1 MDDSSETGHPGKF
14 VRAKVI
20 PKGMTVTEAA
30 KILGIGRPALS
41 NFLNG
46 NAALS
51 PEMAA
56 RLQKAFGADAD
67 KLVSRQAAYD
77 SQRRSSDRAVMA
89 TTRAFVP
96 PFLMVRANDIEE
108 WANRHEARAELAVL
122 LRTLVH
128 STCGGL
134 KLVDFPGYDDA
145 QRPGWDGRVKTDEG
159 NPWVPEGSSR
169 WEFGTSERVGA
180 KATDDYAKRTDA
192 TDPNK
197 RKDMAFVFVT
207 PQRWP
212 GKESWLSK
220 KRAEGKWRTVI
231 ALDAS
236 DLEQWL
242 EQSIPGQVWF
252 VRRLGRETR
261 GVKSLDRCWVEWSAN
276 CKHAFNEGVFAEAC
290 LEFRKRIVEYL
301 QNDTRDPLRIVADSH
316 QEGLA
321 FLAALFSRQDEE
333 LCGFRDR
340 MVVFTE
346 TGVLSGLLVGSPDFI
361 PIVESREVERELVQN
376 ERAPKSFVI
385 EPRTAV
391 SHDPSVITLNP
402 LSHRAFREALKSMG
416 LGDDEIDS
424 FERESG
430 KSLTVLRRRLSGSGA
445 LRSPEWSADENLAQW
460 LIPMMLAGAW
470 RADNDADRYLM
481 GELAGYADYDQ
492 LEIDFTRLLNL
503 EDSPVWA
510 VGSFCGVVSK
520 IDSLYGAH
528 RWMTAAHIERFIEVA
543 ELVLSERD
551 PALDLDRDERWA
563 AVAYGKS
570 REISSPLREGIAETL
585 VLLAIHGGQLFEK
598 RLGLNPEQ
606 EVAALVRRLLEPLR
620 SDTLL
625 SQSPNLPFYAEA
637 APEMFLW
644 IFERDLSSAEPAVS
658 ALMHPAG
665 NLLFHHGERA
675 DLLWALE
682 LLAWHPKW
690 LDRIVHLLA
699 ALAALEPD
707 DNLSNR
713 PSESLQA
720 IFRSWMPQ
728 TAAPVDQRIAV
739 LDRLV
744 ERHPTIAWRIAI
756 SQFEPGSRI
765 GGYSRKPDWRDD
777 ARGFGEPI
785 TRGESNRFIFH
796 CIQVCL
802 GWRPH
807 TRETLADLMRCADLI
822 RCAERSDTQYL
833 SQLGEAVKNW
843 ASSAGDEDR
852 AWLRERI
859 RVSVERKIRRKSRE
873 ATVSSKNEQAVIMAQ
888 NAFDVLEPAD
898 PVWKHAWLFR
908 NTSVPESWD
917 ELEDRTS
924 QVGRDERIEQL
935 RVEAIREV
943 LDRSGLPGLLR
954 LAFSGNG
961 AKAAGWSISKAI
973 EDETA
978 RADFLQTVLEDG
990 DILTSAPHQTLVSG
1004 FLRGLGAVS
1013 AIPLVEEARRRHGP
1027 DIGVKLLCLCSFDR
1041 SVWSKVEEAGGTIPG
1056 KYWAEVQP
1064 RGENPTDENLNYV
1077 VAHLIAAGR
1086 PGAAMNYAQ
1095 LDWEQI
1101 ESRHICRILENFPK
1115 AHETDYHYGRA
1126 DKQTIRRAFEIIGQ
1140 RQAFSRARLARLE
1153 FLYLDLFWIDGDGL
1167 PNLEQEIETNPELFC
1182 EAVATAYRPKNKNQS
1197 ESDESEKNRAQMAYR
1212 LLMTLSQ
1219 IPGHDEDGN
1228 LASDKILAWIDRVRS
1243 RCDDSGH
1250 IDACDHHIGQLLSNA
1265 PVGDDGVWPCI
1276 PVREVLET
1284 ILNDEVKIGFRN
1296 GRYNARGV
1304 QLRLEG
1310 GGQERE
1316 LARQY
1321 EDWAKACVYSY
1332 PKVADA
1338 LHDLKSSYE
1347 RDARWW
1353 DQDAEVERRL
1363 GY

>member
-56 RLQKAFGADAD
+56 RLQKAFRADAD

-96 PFLMVRANDIEE
+96 PFLMVRANDIVA
-108 WANRHEARAELAVL
+108 WANTLDARAELAVL

-134 KLVDFPGYDDA
+134 KLVDFPGNDDA
-145 QRPGWDGRVKTDEG
+145 QRPGWDGRVETDEG

-169 WEFGTSERVGA
+169 WEFGTNKQVGA
-180 KATDDYAKRTDA
+180 KATDDYEKRTAA
-192 TDPNK
+192 TDPAE
-197 RKDMAFVFVT
+197 RKGMAFVFVT
-207 PQRWP
+207 PRRWS
-212 GKESWLSK
+212 GKEDWLSE

-261 GVKSLDRCWVEWSAN
+261 GVKSLDRCWVKWSAN

-301 QNDTRDPLRIVADSH
+301 QNDTRDPLRIVADSRE
-316 QEGLA
+316 EGLA

-346 TGVLSGLLVGSPDFI
+346 TGVLSGLLVGLPDFI

-376 ERAPKSFVI
+376 RRAPKSFVI

-416 LGDDEIDS
+416 LGDDEIDRL
-424 FERESG
+424 ERESG
-430 KSLTVLRRRLSGSGA
+430 KSLTVLRRRFLGSGA
-445 LRSPEWSADENLAQW
+445 LQSPEWSADENLAQW

-492 LEIDFTRLLNL
+492 LEIHFTRLLNL

-665 NLLFHHGERA
+665 NFLFNHDERA

-682 LLAWHPKW
+682 LLAWHPQW

-699 ALAALEPD
+699 ALAMLEPD
-707 DNLSNR
+707 DNLANK

-720 IFRSWMPQ
+720 IFRAGIPQ
-728 TAAPVDQRIAV
+728 TAAPVEQRIAV
-739 LDRLV
+739 FDRLV
-744 ERHPTIAWRIAI
+744 EQHPTIAWRIAI
-756 SQFEPGSRI
+756 SQFKLGFKSGSF
-765 GGYSRKPDWRDD
+765 SRKPHWRDY
-777 ARGFGEPI
+777 AQGFGEGV
-785 TRGESNRFIFH
+785 TEGESKQFVRH
-796 CIQVCL
+796 CVEVCL
-802 GWRPH
+802 EWQSH
-807 TRETLADLMRCADLI
+807 SRETLADLMHCVQSFDAG
-822 RCAERSDTQYL
+822 YL
-833 SQLGEAVKNW
+833 ARLWEAVTKW
-843 ASSAGDEDR
+843 ADSAEDEDC

-859 RVSVERKIRRKSRE
+859 RVSTQREVRRNLRRNAISQN
-873 ATVSSKNEQAVIMAQ
+873 NEDAVIMAR
-888 NAFDVLEPAD
+888 NAFDILEPAD

-908 NTSVPESWD
+908 NTWVPESWD

-924 QVGRDERIEQL
+924 HAGRDERIEQL
-935 RVEAIREV
+935 RVEAIREILV
-943 LDRSGLPGLLR
+943 RSGLPGLLR

-961 AKAAGWSISKAI
+961 AEAAGWSISKAV
-973 EDETA
+973 EDETVRVA
-978 RADFLQTVLEDG
+978 FLQTVLEDR

-1004 FLRGLGAVS
+1004 FLRGLGTVS

-1041 SVWSKVEEAGGTIPG
+1041 PIWSKVEEAGGTVPG

-1064 RGENPTDENLNYV
+1064 RWKNPTDQDLNYA
-1077 VAHLIAAGR
+1077 VAQLIAAGR
-1086 PGAAMNYAQ
+1086 PGAAMDYAQ
-1095 LDWEQI
+1095 LDWERI
-1101 ESRHICRILENFPK
+1101 ESRHICRILEDLPK
-1115 AHETDYHYGRA
+1115 GDEADYHHLRVDKHTIKRA
-1126 DKQTIRRAFEIIGQ
+1126 LEVIGQ
-1140 RQAFSRARLARLE
+1140 RQAFSRARLANLE
-1153 FLYLDLFWIDGDGL
+1153 LLYLDLFWVDGDSP
-1167 PNLEQEIETNPELFC
+1167 PNLEREIESNPELFC
-1182 EAVATAYRPKNKNQS
+1182 EAIATAYRPRNKDQN
-1197 ESDESEKNRAQMAYR
+1197 EPDEGEKNRVQMAYR

-1296 GRYNARGV
+1296 GRYSARGA

-1338 LHDLKSSYE
+1338 LRFLKSSYE